1 MFQFLLPLA
10 KQLNR
15 LPLPTFSQSYTH
27 ILLPPPNQML
37 GHVNYNLVPNRHPEA
52 SEGLY
57 EGFEDDDEDGW
68 GSEEYGSQDQQ
79 DEDGEDVPA
88 EQASGAVGAGTVGED
103 DGDDVD
109 GMDIAEDVKPNMNG
123 NSSGSE
129 ERGQKRSIDET
140 E

>member
-1 MFQFLLPLA
+1 
-10 KQLNR
+10 
-15 LPLPTFSQSYTH
+15 
-27 ILLPPPNQML
+27 ML
-37 GHVNYNLVPNRHPEA
+37 GHVNYNLVSNRHPET

-68 GSEEYGSQDQQ
+68 GSEDYGSQDQEG
-79 DEDGEDVPA
+79 EDGEDVPA
-88 EQASGAVGAGTVGED
+88 EQVSGAGGAGTVGED

-109 GMDIAEDVKPNMNG
+109 GMDMAEDVKPSMNG
-123 NSSGSE
+123 NSSGSD